1 MRRMGKSTIAP
12 NMLLQLENIIIEVSR
27 KALLSV
33 SYNNQK
39 FFEDHYNILKC
50 TGEAN
55 TMAFCTVLDYACTGG
70 NVCNNIMGQINMYS
84 ETTKS
89 TKQLNLMSVTL
100 QNISAM
106 LENILLL
113 LMFR

>member
-12 NMLLQLENIIIEVSR
+12 NMLLERENMIIEVSR

>member
-12 NMLLQLENIIIEVSR
+12 NMLLELENMIIEVSR

-55 TMAFCTVLDYACTGG
+55 TVAFCTVLDYACTGG

>member
-1 MRRMGKSTIAP
+1 MGKSTIAP
-12 NMLLQLENIIIEVSR
+12 NMLLELENMIIEVSR
-27 KALLSV
+27 KAFLSV